1 MSEILHPLFPLG
13 SAYLPRPVPPPKS
26 PNIRELLLQQ
36 KELLIT
42 KLQNI
47 ERALTLLEK
56 MEDVQEGVEMFR
68 EIMGM
73 LM

>member
-1 MSEILHPLFPLG
+1 MSEILQQLFSLG
-13 SAYLPRPVPPPKS
+13 SAYLPQPGALPKS
-26 PNIRELLLQQ
+26 PNAQELLLRQ
-36 KELLIT
+36 KELLIR

-56 MEDVQEGVEMFR
+56 EDVLEGVEMFR